1 GGPRRSSEPIMAH
14 RATHARLPRG
24 PDVPSSSR
32 AWPRAVSVTRSPAS
46 MRAISSTRASPA
58 STSAATRTC
67 PARPPLITRPA
78 WPAPPARHGL
88 ELRPLTPD
96 PEYGALHSE
105 RPQLSLHGRSQALR
119 RSPPPLGER
128 GGRLGQL
135 GMELAQP
142 PLLRGEDLLVAREA
156 VELGGDLVA
165 ELEHRLLG
173 VAVLPLEA
181 REGVEPLVDPLESAR
196 LERHA
201 RA

>member
-1 GGPRRSSEPIMAH
+1 EP
-14 RATHARLPRG
+14 PG
-24 PDVPSSSR
+24 
-32 AWPRAVSVTRSPAS
+32 
-46 MRAISSTRASPA
+46 
-58 STSAATRTC
+58 
-67 PARPPLITRPA
+67 
-78 WPAPPARHGL
+78 RHGL
-88 ELRPLTPD
+88 ELRPLHPD

-165 ELEHRLLG
+165 ELEHRLPG
-173 VAVLPLEA
+173 AVA
-181 REGVEPLVDPLESAR
+181 ESRSSSRSAATSASPAVS
-196 LERHA
+196 LSA
-201 RA
+201 C

>member
-1 GGPRRSSEPIMAH
+1 
-14 RATHARLPRG
+14 
-24 PDVPSSSR
+24 
-32 AWPRAVSVTRSPAS
+32 
-46 MRAISSTRASPA
+46 
-58 STSAATRTC
+58 
-67 PARPPLITRPA
+67 
-78 WPAPPARHGL
+78 
-88 ELRPLTPD
+88 
-96 PEYGALHSE
+96 
-105 RPQLSLHGRSQALR
+105 SQALR

-135 GMELAQP
+135 GMELTQP

-196 LERHA
+196 LERHRVA
-201 RA
+201 EPPDRRPHLLELRLGRVERLDGRGERGVETRQVAEDPRRDRKSTRLNSSHQIISYAV